1 MLLLRFRQ
9 PVLMANSD
17 IHEAELEARNFKMK
31 QVIELYEDGD
41 HAWKTERQC
50 LREANTQ
57 LKEANDKLRADLQ
70 ELARHRELLTQ
81 PLRREIEQLKISLG
95 KERVGKATVMKAN
108 FHLQRQLRDIRSIL
122 ETHCDQVRLHLHDL
136 GAVMSRKRTYSASAD
151 NVDDDDDDDSVSAKK
166 ERSDRSSSSDDDLPP
181 AFTVKDT
188 PAAGSSVSG
197 GRRVLKVRVRRN
209 SGATSSSAV
218 APSSSSSDLRNSNS
232 IVDDE

>member
-9 PVLMANSD
+9 PVLMANGD
-17 IHEAELEARNFKMK
+17 IHEAELEARNYKMK

-50 LREANTQ
+50 LREANTG

-70 ELARHRELLTQ
+70 DMARNRDLLAQ
-81 PLRREIEQLKISLG
+81 PLRREIEKLKILLA

-108 FHLQRQLRDIRSIL
+108 FHLQRQLQDIRGIL
-122 ETHCDQVRLHLHDL
+122 ETHCDQVRLHVNDL
-136 GAVMSRKRTYSASAD
+136 GAVMSRKRTHSASAD
-151 NVDDDDDDDSVSAKK
+151 TVDVNDDDDDDDGVSVKR

-181 AFTVKDT
+181 AFTGRDT

-197 GRRVLKVRVRRN
+197 GRRVLVGRRN
-209 SGATSSSAV
+209 CGVSSSSAV
-218 APSSSSSDLRNSNS
+218 DIKQLAKNLMEDTCCN
-232 IVDDE
+232 

>member
-50 LREANTQ
+50 LREANTG

-70 ELARHRELLTQ
+70 EMARHRELLTQ
-81 PLRREIEQLKISLG
+81 PLRREIEQLKISLA

-108 FHLQRQLRDIRSIL
+108 FHLQRQLQDIRGIL
-122 ETHCDQVRLHLHDL
+122 ETHCDQVRLHVHDL
-136 GAVMSRKRTYSASAD
+136 GAVMSRKRKYSASAD
-151 NVDDDDDDDSVSAKK
+151 NVDDDDDDDGVSTKK

-197 GRRVLKVRVRRN
+197 GRRVLKVRRN
-209 SGATSSSAV
+209 SGATASSAI
-218 APSSSSSDLRNSNS
+218 APSSSSSSDLCNSTS